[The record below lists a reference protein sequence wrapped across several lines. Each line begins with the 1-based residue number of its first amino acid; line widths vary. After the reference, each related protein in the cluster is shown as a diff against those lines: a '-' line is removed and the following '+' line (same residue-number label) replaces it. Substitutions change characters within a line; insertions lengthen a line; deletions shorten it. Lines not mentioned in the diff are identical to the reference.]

1 MPAHNGRDPAT
12 VTSVEDVEVAPQV
25 RAMSQELLAEADQLG
40 LEMAALIRSEV
51 PAYAAGDVVPA
62 EELDR
67 SSTINLTY
75 VLRQLSGKGG
85 HLDVP
90 RDTGTQ
96 RADQGVPYA
105 MVLQAF
111 RIGARFIWET
121 MVERGRPEDRDV
133 LLRAAA
139 DIWAVSDQLAS
150 AVTEAYRSAMVDR
163 VRRDGQLRAVAV
175 ADLLDGEAGAGEVG
189 RAAEILGFDPTAG
202 FVVVSAESVAPGEE
216 AVPGIEAAL
225 RRRNVTS
232 AWRLD
237 HGHQEG
243 IVAVRDAHVLDQVV
257 SVIDELCIAR
267 AGVSDPVERLD
278 EVSTARQQA
287 RTALAAATP
296 GSTEVVR
303 FAQRPLAV
311 LLASSREQAEGL
323 VTAVLAPVLAMAE
336 EDRAVMVD
344 TARAWLAAGGSTSTA
359 ARDLHVHRNT
369 VRYRIRRLEEIT
381 GRDLARP
388 IDAAE
393 LYVALE
399 CLRILGLG

>member
-1 MPAHNGRDPAT
+1 M
-12 VTSVEDVEVAPQV
+12 EDVEVAPEV
-25 RAMSQELLAEADQLG
+25 RAMSRELLAEADELG
-40 LEMAALIRSEV
+40 LQMAAVIRSEV
-51 PAYAAGDVVPA
+51 PAYAAGDVVPTA
-62 EELDR
+62 ELDR
-67 SSTINLTY
+67 SSIVNLSY
-75 VLRQLSGKGG
+75 VLGQLAGEGAR
-85 HLDVP
+85 LDTP
-90 RDTGTQ
+90 RDTGAQ

-121 MVERGRPEDRDV
+121 MVERGRPEDRDI

-150 AVTEAYRSAMVDR
+150 AVTEAYRTAMVDR

-175 ADLLDGEAGAGEVG
+175 ADLLDGEAGSGEVG
-189 RAAEILGFDPTAG
+189 RAAEILGFGSAAG
-202 FVVVSAESVAPGEE
+202 FVVVSAESATPGDE
-216 AVPGIEAAL
+216 AVPDVEAAL
-225 RRRNVTS
+225 RRRNITS

-243 IVAVRDAHVLDQVV
+243 IVATHDAHAVERVV
-257 SVIDELCIAR
+257 AIVEELSVAR
-267 AGVSDPVERLD
+267 VGVSDRVERLD
-278 EVSTARQQA
+278 DAHLARVQA

-296 GSTEVVR
+296 GSAEVVR
-303 FAQRPLAV
+303 FGERPLAV

-323 VTAVLAPVLAMAE
+323 VAAVLAPVLAMAE

-369 VRYRIRRLEEIT
+369 VRYRIRRLEEVT

-388 IDAAE
+388 VDAAE